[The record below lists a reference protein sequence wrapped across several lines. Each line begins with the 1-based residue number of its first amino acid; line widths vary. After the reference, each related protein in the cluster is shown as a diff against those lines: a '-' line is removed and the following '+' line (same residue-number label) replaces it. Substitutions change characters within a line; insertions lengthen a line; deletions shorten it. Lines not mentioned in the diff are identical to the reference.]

1 MKLQATWKASGR
13 KQTRLRHPLLILV
26 PSIAAK
32 DVFSLSLAKEKEVWT
47 LDLHILLSWI
57 V

>member
-1 MKLQATWKASGR
+1 MKLQATWKAPRR
-13 KQTRLRHPLLILV
+13 KQTRPRHPLLILV

-47 LDLHILLSWI
+47 TDIHILHSWI

>member
-1 MKLQATWKASGR
+1 MKLQATWKAPRR
-13 KQTRLRHPLLILV
+13 KQTRPRHPLLILL

-32 DVFSLSLAKEKEVWT
+32 DFSLGLAKEKEVWT
-47 LDLHILLSWI
+47 TDAHILHSWI